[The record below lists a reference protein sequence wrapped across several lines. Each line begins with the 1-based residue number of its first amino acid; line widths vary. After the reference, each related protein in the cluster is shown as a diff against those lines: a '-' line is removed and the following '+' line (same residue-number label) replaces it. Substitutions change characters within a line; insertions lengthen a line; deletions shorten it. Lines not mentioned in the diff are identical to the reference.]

1 MYFEIQLLLEG
12 QLVGGVLFGPYIAI
26 LSLDASAIL
35 FSVPVVYRGILLVH
49 GTYSMV
55 VQVPDET
62 APTVLH
68 GDVRLLSLAYALR
81 RSVLLPFCSTA
92 VDGVLRTYLTA

>member
-1 MYFEIQLLLEG
+1 MCIRDS
-12 QLVGGVLFGPYIAI
+12 

-68 GDVRLLSLAYALR
+68 GDVRLAP
-81 RSVLLPFCSTA
+81 LPWVCATPIRA
-92 VDGVLRTYLTA
+92 ATIL